1 MPVTAKHRARPRLA
15 RPGQA
20 RAGVA
25 DQTQPGLAGQT
36 RPGAAGQTRP
46 DRLRI
51 VVVAARRLAPTMPW
65 GALLAGCAG
74 SLAISLAA
82 YLLAKPMQQPADITL
97 TVRAAFIPIVAAIA
111 FGLSD
116 PSRALAASLP
126 APSWLTVA
134 VRLLIALPVLGL
146 TAWITFALAAA
157 ELGVDQRIGHLGRV
171 RLPWPADCA
180 ELVAW
185 SAFALAA
192 AALVARTRWHDLGG
206 AIGAPAALAFIAL
219 LALTP
224 LRLFPSAFTGL
235 TPPQHS
241 AWVRAQWIWWGLG
254 LMAALLTGWASRDP
268 WLRISVRSRG
278 ALSPYGSRHKAACSS
293 TRRTGTA

>member
-1 MPVTAKHRARPRLA
+1 MTAKHRA
-15 RPGQA
+15 
-20 RAGVA
+20 
-25 DQTQPGLAGQT
+25 
-36 RPGAAGQTRP
+36 RP

-51 VVVAARRLAPTMPW
+51 VVAAARRLAPTMPW
-65 GALLAGCAG
+65 GALLAGCTG

-82 YLLAKPMQQPADITL
+82 YLFAEPLQQPADITL
-97 TVRAAFIPIVAAIA
+97 TVRAAFIPVVAAIA

-126 APSWLTVA
+126 APSWLIVA
-134 VRLLIALPVLGL
+134 VRLLIALPVLAL

-157 ELGVDQRIGHLGRV
+157 ELGIDQRFAHLGRV
-171 RLPWPADCA
+171 RLPWPAYCA
-180 ELVAW
+180 ELATW

-206 AIGAPAALAFIAL
+206 AIGAPVALAFIAVA
-219 LALTP
+219 ALTP
-224 LRLFPSAFTGL
+224 LRLFPIAFIGL
-235 TPPQHS
+235 TPAQHS
-241 AWVRAQWIWWGLG
+241 GWVRAQWIWWALG

-268 WLRISVRSRG
+268 WLRVSVRSRG
-278 ALSPYGSRHKAACSS
+278 TRSPYGSRRKVACSS